1 MAISDNRAR
10 LETGRPDLYCQGP
23 AVSLTTNR
31 GILFPNQPDIS
42 YQQSVNY
49 NTYDLVHT
57 NYSYHSYRNTPSAQ
71 IQVTAQFAQTTRE
84 ELAYVLGV
92 IHFLRSVTKMYYGTK
107 DIKTNPTPLVG
118 ETLPGAGTPPP
129 VLRFSAFGS
138 QQFNRIPVVVGN
150 FATTYDSSVDLV
162 EINGQSVPVV
172 QTISIDLMQQQNP
185 DRQKRVFSKHGFLN
199 GSLYGEGFI

>member
-1 MAISDNRAR
+1 MAISDNRAK
-10 LETGRPDLYCQGP
+10 LETGKPDLYCQGP
-23 AVSLTTNR
+23 ASVLTSTR

-84 ELAYVLGV
+84 EVAYVLGV
-92 IHFLRSVTKMYYGTK
+92 IHFLRSVTKMYYGK
-107 DIKTNPTPLVG
+107 RDLASIPS
-118 ETLPGAGTPPP
+118 AGTPPP

-138 QQFNRIPVVVGN
+138 QQFDTIPVVVGN

-185 DRQKRVFSKHGFLN
+185 DRQKEVFSKHAFLN

>member
-10 LETGRPDLYCQGP
+10 LITGRPDLYCQGP
-23 AVSLTTNR
+23 ASVLTSTG

-84 ELAYVLGV
+84 EAQFLLGV
-92 IHFLRSVTKMYYGTK
+92 LHFLRSVTKMYYGTG
-107 DIKTNPTPLVG
+107 DLANEPTS
-118 ETLPGAGTPPP
+118 GTPPP
-129 VLRFSAFGS
+129 VLRFSAFGN
-138 QQFNRIPVVVGN
+138 QQFKKIPVVVGN
-150 FATTYDSSVDLV
+150 FATTYDSSVDLIEV
-162 EINGQSVPVV
+162 NGQNIPVM

-185 DRQKRVFSKHGFLN
+185 DRQKYNFSKKAFLN
-199 GSLYGEGFI
+199 GSLYGGGFI

>member
-107 DIKTNPTPLVG
+107 DIKANPS
-118 ETLPGAGTPPP
+118 AGTPPP

-138 QQFNRIPVVVGN
+138 QQFNRIPVIVGN
-150 FATTYDSSVDLV
+150 FATTYDSNVDLV
-162 EINGQSVPVV
+162 EINGQSVPVL

-185 DRQKRVFSKHGFLN
+185 DRQKQVFSKHGFLN